1 MCNKHFVGS
10 DLGPSC
16 LQRFS
21 ADNKTC
27 YHHEGVK
34 MPILFSVYSHSAL
47 QIFQREAHPS
57 AYKAGTSNSGKEG
70 LSLFGKDIFGP
81 AQEMIRDYH

>member
-1 MCNKHFVGS
+1 MTNMFC
-10 DLGPSC
+10 
-16 LQRFS
+16 
-21 ADNKTC
+21 
-27 YHHEGVK
+27 
-34 MPILFSVYSHSAL
+34 VYSHSAL

-81 AQEMIRDYH
+81 AHEIIRDYHTEFCWS